1 METQIPLN
9 YGAYSDASAGPEQRM
24 PEANDYGADTFDK
37 YLEAETFLS
46 SGDSMLGAVVKI
58 RKRDANG
65 NPIGKAI

>member
-1 METQIPLN
+1 
-9 YGAYSDASAGPEQRM
+9 M

-58 RKRDANG
+58 RKRDAKG